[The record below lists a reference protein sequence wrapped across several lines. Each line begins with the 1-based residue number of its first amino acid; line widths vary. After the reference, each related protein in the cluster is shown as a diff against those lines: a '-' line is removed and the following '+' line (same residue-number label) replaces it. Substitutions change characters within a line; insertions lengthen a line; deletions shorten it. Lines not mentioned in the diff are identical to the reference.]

1 MQNFWSGKSVCACA
15 EGLKSKI
22 WQVWNF
28 AWHLY
33 TALEQRWN
41 RIWSVGVDS
50 GRILHVFRTRILT
63 RSQKFVKNRFRSHVS
78 ILGVAGVC
86 VVISLV
92 KAWLNYG
99 WMDDCSRSL
108 NRSRILK
115 FEKLPDP
122 HTDSK
127 IFEPERSRSLKK
139 WLRPAAMDPECRSR
153 LRKDSAFFFRTRIRT
168 RSQKFG
174 KNRNRSHF
182 SIRAVAGVCKGIS

>member
-1 MQNFWSGKSVCACA
+1 
-15 EGLKSKI
+15 
-22 WQVWNF
+22 
-28 AWHLY
+28 
-33 TALEQRWN
+33 
-41 RIWSVGVDS
+41 
-50 GRILHVFRTRILT
+50 
-63 RSQKFVKNRFRSHVS
+63 
-78 ILGVAGVC
+78 

-139 WLRPAAMDPECRSR
+139 
-153 LRKDSAFFFRTRIRT
+153 
-168 RSQKFG
+168 
-174 KNRNRSHF
+174 
-182 SIRAVAGVCKGIS
+182 